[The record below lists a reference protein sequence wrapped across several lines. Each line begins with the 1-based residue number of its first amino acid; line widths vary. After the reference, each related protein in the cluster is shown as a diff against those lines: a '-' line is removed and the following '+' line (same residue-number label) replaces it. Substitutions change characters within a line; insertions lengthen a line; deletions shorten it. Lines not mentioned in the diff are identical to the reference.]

1 MAPIPTGMDQVRLR
15 AVAAGAVARIC
26 AALSISAPVL
36 AQDVPA
42 EQRVAQ
48 GMLEEITVTA
58 RKREES
64 LQDTPISIAAFS
76 AERLEAQGVSQITRI
91 QDFTPNLVFQ
101 NTPAN
106 SGVGSNAAVFIRGIG
121 QKDFAPTTEPGVGI
135 YIDGAYLGRSVG
147 GVFDLMDVERVEVL
161 RGPQGTLF
169 GRNTIGGAISI
180 TSKKPQND
188 FSAKADVKVGTDN
201 RLNVRSTVNVPLTD
215 SFYAKVTAASLQQD
229 GYVKR
234 PFDGKDLGDQDY
246 KYGRMALRWLAS
258 DSLELNLAADFSR
271 DKSNGPPVVI
281 TGFVRQPTFGPD
293 ANFITLNNAFALFDP
308 ATGPG
313 NPELCFAPQNANNA
327 ACYNERI
334 VAGRETNLGTGPQ
347 FSDLETTSATLT
359 AEWDV
364 GPLTLKS
371 ITSYRE
377 VDGSFAQDRDG
388 APQTDGAPLMNPIN
402 HVFDTFQQDQFT
414 QELQLQGKGF
424 DDRLDWLLG
433 LYYFTEDGENLN
445 PVDFRP
451 VSLQSGGY
459 FDYESRAVF
468 AQATYRAT
476 DKLSITPGVRYTEDD
491 RNYLPDQYFEELPV
505 GPLAFPCFD
514 PSFHIP
520 CAVGDRVV
528 PYQTVKS
535 SAEEFTPYFNIAY
548 QWTADVMTYASY
560 SEGFKSGG
568 YTQRIFP
575 PEASLPSFAPE
586 YVKSYEVGFKLAP
599 GPNMHLNGAV
609 FYTDYT
615 DLQLLVAD
623 ATRIGPFITN
633 AGSAEIRGFE
643 LEWAYAFGEGWRLD
657 AGAGYTDPEYKELRN
672 DVQGLTVD
680 SDFVLISEWNA
691 SASVERRIALAS
703 AGDITPRLDWSWRSK
718 FQTNASGVPDP
729 RLVQPDYSVLN
740 ASVSWRSASEHLAV
754 TAGVDNATD
763 ERYRTFGDFQP
774 GFGFYMEAFDRGRQ
788 WYIKLMA
795 QY

>member
-1 MAPIPTGMDQVRLR
+1 MSLDPVAASRARLR
-15 AVAAGAVARIC
+15 PAPTNIAAAFF
-26 AALSISAPVL
+26 AALSISTPAL
-36 AQDVPA
+36 AQQGP
-42 EQRVAQ
+42 EQQMAP
-48 GMLEEITVTA
+48 GTLEEITVTA

-64 LQDTPISIAAFS
+64 LQDTPISITAFS
-76 AERLEAQGVSQITRI
+76 ADRLEAQGVSQITRI

-101 NTPAN
+101 NTPSN

-169 GRNTIGGAISI
+169 GRNTIGGAVSI
-180 TSKKPQND
+180 TSKPPGD
-188 FSAKADVKVGTDN
+188 EFSVKADVKLGTDN

-215 SFYAKVTAASLQQD
+215 TFYAKLTAASLRQD
-229 GYVKR
+229 GYVQR

-246 KYGRMALRWLAS
+246 SYGRIALQWLATA
-258 DSLELNLAADFSR
+258 DLTFNLAADYSR
-271 DKSNGPPVVI
+271 DRSNGPPVVI
-281 TGFVRQPTFGPD
+281 TGFVRQPALTAD
-293 ANFITLNNAFALFDP
+293 ANFITLNNAFAFFDP

-313 NPELCFAPQNANNA
+313 NPELCFTPQNAANP
-327 ACYNERI
+327 ACYNDRI
-334 VAGRETNLGTGPQ
+334 VAGRNNNLGTGPQ
-347 FSDLETTSATLT
+347 FSDLKTASATLT
-359 AEWDV
+359 ADWQIGAV
-364 GPLTLKS
+364 ALKS
-371 ITSYRE
+371 ITAYRD

-388 APQTDGAPLMNPIN
+388 APQADGAPLANPVN
-402 HVFDTFQQDQFT
+402 HVFDTFQQSQFS
-414 QELQLQGKGF
+414 QELQLQGKAL
-424 DDRLDWLLG
+424 DEKLDWLLG

-491 RNYLPDQYFEELPV
+491 RNYLPDQYFEELPT
-505 GPLAFPCFD
+505 GPLGFPCFD

-520 CAVGDRVV
+520 CVVGDRVV
-528 PYQTVKS
+528 PRQTVTS
-535 SAEEFTPYFNIAY
+535 TAEEFTPYLNVAY
-548 QWTADVMTYASY
+548 QWTPDVMTYASY

-586 YVKSYEVGFKLAP
+586 FVKAYEIGFKLAA
-599 GPNMHLNGAV
+599 GRSMHLNGAV

-623 ATRIGPFITN
+623 ASRIGPFSTN
-633 AGSAEIRGFE
+633 AGSAEIQGFE
-643 LEWAYAFGEGWRLD
+643 LEWAYAFGDGWRVN
-657 AGAGYTDPEYKELRN
+657 AGAGYTDPQYKELRD

-680 SDFVLISEWNA
+680 SDFALISDWNVN
-691 SASVERRIALAS
+691 ASVEKRIALS
-703 AGDITPRLDWSWRSK
+703 RGGDLTPRLDWSWRSE
-718 FQTNASGVPDP
+718 FSTNASGVPDP
-729 RLVQPDYSVLN
+729 HLVQPDYSVLN
-740 ASVSWRSASEHLAV
+740 ASVNWRNGSERLAV

-763 ERYRTFGDFQP
+763 EQYRIFGDFQP

-788 WYIKLMA
+788 WYVKVTA